1 MQTKRSVRQ
10 TNKCYL
16 SGDERK
22 KNIKRSTTIKT
33 EKKKIKKN
41 SFIPMHHRL
50 DKKNIIARQTK
61 KTPPLQKRKQG
72 IIIKT
77 IHTAHNKQINY
88 NR

>member
-1 MQTKRSVRQ
+1 MLFVGR
-10 TNKCYL
+10 
-16 SGDERK
+16 RK
-22 KNIKRSTTIKT
+22 KEKYKT
-33 EKKKIKKN
+33 FNNDKGRKEKNKKN